1 MPRPTVLILAAVVLL
16 VGVFIGIRSRSTA
29 ARNTIHRGPNV
40 PSGAS
45 GPADLIL
52 TNAVI
57 DAPMECDPFATTV
70 IIKAGLIVDLEY
82 PPSPANTV
90 CVTSG
95 PAVSTQVEVDAS
107 DVAEPRQS
115 LQDWVGPNTRVIDL
129 HGQFV
134 MPGFN
139 DAHVHLAA
147 AAYVQLHVNAEGAKS
162 LAEFQQLIRDRLPEY
177 QPGQWIVVDGW
188 DHTLWPVK
196 KFPTR
201 QDLDAVT
208 TKNPIIAGRIDGH
221 VAVVNSRALQM
232 AGLTAKTP
240 DPPGGRIERDPKT
253 GEPTGML
260 LEDAAK
266 NLVFQLIPDY
276 TKAQRAAAF
285 EKLFNYLSRFGVTSV
300 QDNSVLVAKDS
311 DNYGW
316 DNFLAYR
323 ELQRGG
329 KLNVRITEWLPF
341 EVSLVQLE
349 QMRHDGGT
357 TDPWLKTGALKEVLD
372 GSLGSRTAAMLA
384 PYSDDPSATG
394 IMSIPPEKLKTMAIE
409 RDRDNFQLA
418 FHAIGDRA
426 NRIALDTFAAVI
438 AANGERD
445 RRDRVEHAQIVAPE
459 DFARFAQMNVISS
472 MQPSHLL
479 DDERWATDRIGA
491 RRVLGAYAW
500 RTFETD
506 GVHIAFGTDFPVET
520 INPLRGI
527 YACVTRELP
536 QGGPAGGWQPQEK
549 LTMQNCLSD
558 YTTGSAH
565 AEFEETTKG
574 KIARGMLADLV
585 VYPKNIRTIP
595 PADLLTLPVSMTI
608 AGGRIVYPNP
618 ETAAT
623 H

>member
-162 LAEFQQLIRDRLPEY
+162 LAEFQQLIRDRLSEY
-177 QPGQWIVVDGW
+177 QPGQWIVIDGW

-208 TKNPIIAGRIDGH
+208 SKNPIIAGRIDGH
-221 VAVVNSRALQM
+221 VAAVNSRALQM

-240 DPPGGRIERDPKT
+240 DPSGGRIERDPKT
-253 GEPTGML
+253 GQPTGML

-276 TKAQRAAAF
+276 TRAQRAAAF

-384 PYSDDPSATG
+384 PYSYDPSATG
-394 IMSIPPEKLKTMAIE
+394 IMRIPPEKLKAMAIE
-409 RDRDNFQLA
+409 
-418 FHAIGDRA
+418 
-426 NRIALDTFAAVI
+426 
-438 AANGERD
+438 
-445 RRDRVEHAQIVAPE
+445 RDRVEHAQIVALE
-459 DFARFAQMNVISS
+459 DFARFAQMNVIAS

-491 RRVLGAYAW
+491 QRVLGAYAW
-500 RTFETD
+500 RTFEKD
-506 GVHIAFGTDFPVET
+506 GVHIAFGTDFPVEA

-536 QGGPAGGWQPQEK
+536 QGGPTGGWQPQEK
-549 LTMQNCLSD
+549 LTMQNCLRD
-558 YTTGSAH
+558 YTEGSAY

-574 KIARGMLADLV
+574 KIAPGMLADLV
-585 VYPKNIRTIP
+585 VYPENLTTIP
-595 PADLLTLPVSMTI
+595 PADLLKLQVSMTI
-608 AGGRIVYPNP
+608 AGGRIVYQNP